1 MRVKI
6 KANTMSQK
14 TLLLLLIDGLSLVGV
29 ILFSVLAALQPD
41 KQMYLIGQIV
51 CVVVI
56 LATAIVLQRQRQRT
70 P

>member
-1 MRVKI
+1 MRVKN

-29 ILFSVLAALQPD
+29 VLFSVLAALQPD
-41 KQMYLIGQIV
+41 KQIYLIGQIV
-51 CVVVI
+51 CVVII
-56 LATAIVLQRQRQRT
+56 LATAIVLQQQRQRT

>member
-1 MRVKI
+1 MP
-6 KANTMSQK
+6 QK

>member
-1 MRVKI
+1 MRVKT

-41 KQMYLIGQIV
+41 KQIYLIGQIV

-56 LATAIVLQRQRQRT
+56 LATAIVLQQQRQRT

>member
-1 MRVKI
+1 MRVKT
-6 KANTMSQK
+6 KANTMPQK

-41 KQMYLIGQIV
+41 KQIYLIGQIV

>member
-1 MRVKI
+1 MRVKT

-29 ILFSVLAALQPD
+29 IVFSVLAALQPD
-41 KQMYLIGQIV
+41 KQIYLIGQIV
-51 CVVVI
+51 SVVVI